1 MKNTSFDSQR
11 IKGCCERKLNI
22 EFRNAKEFN
31 GWYLLNKKKT
41 ARITVPRGR
50 KFVPPKTYKSMATQL
65 KLNVDQFDEL
75 LECPLDHD
83 GYKKILKK
91 ALGISLDE

>member
-31 GWYLLNKKKT
+31 GWYVLGEKKI
-41 ARITVPRGR
+41 ARITVPKGR
-50 KFVPPKTYKSMATQL
+50 KFVHPKTYKTMATQL
-65 KLNVDQFDEL
+65 KLNVGQFDEL
-75 LECPLDHD
+75 LECPLDNE
-83 GYKKILKK
+83 GYKKILED
-91 ALGISLDE
+91 LGIP